1 MTRVGIVGCGGMGGV
16 HGNQYAKMPDVA
28 LAAYDRDPEKLKTYG
43 GRFGCQTKAS
53 FDELVGWADVVDV
66 CLPTD
71 LHLEH
76 GLRAIAAGKAVFM
89 EKPMAPDAAGCES
102 LIEAADRAGVPLM
115 PGHVVR
121 FFPEYE
127 AAHKQVTSGQIGDP
141 AAARLRRGGRAPRG
155 ADDWF
160 MDPERSGGVLL
171 DLAIHDFDWLR
182 WTLGE
187 PTSVFSRSVMWQGG
201 SKGLADYALTTL
213 TFSSG
218 AVAHVESTW
227 MDPSGFR
234 TTFEVCGSG
243 GMIEHDSRWTGVLR
257 THTADGTSAES
268 PMSGFDDPYYREIRG
283 FLDAV
288 STGGPVPISAADGF
302 AAVRIS
308 LAAVRSAREGSV
320 VAL

>member
-1 MTRVGIVGCGGMGGV
+1 MGSV
-16 HGNQYAKMPDVA
+16 HASQYAKMPEVE
-28 LAAYDRDPEKLKTYG
+28 LAAYDRNAEKLARYCERTGARPMESYDAL
-43 GRFGCQTKAS
+43 TA
-53 FDELVGWADVVDV
+53 WADVVDV

-76 GLRAIAAGKAVFM
+76 GLRAIAAGRAVFM
-89 EKPMAPDAAGCES
+89 EKPMASDLAGCEA
-102 LIEAADRAGVPLM
+102 LIEAAAKACAPLM

-127 AAHKQVTSGQIGDP
+127 AAHRQVVSGQIGEP
-141 AAARLRRGGRAPRG
+141 AAARLRRGGRAPKG
-155 ADDWF
+155 SDDWF
-160 MDPERSGGVLL
+160 LDRQRSGGVLL

-187 PTSVFSRSVMWQGG
+187 AKSVYARSVIWTGAGAGG
-201 SKGLADYALTTL
+201 ADYALTTL
-213 TFSSG
+213 SLASG

-234 TTFEVCGSG
+234 TALEVCGRG

-257 THTADGTSAES
+257 THTPDGSVAES
-268 PMSGFDDPYYREIRG
+268 PMACQDDPYYREIRG

-288 STGGPVPISAADGF
+288 ASGGPVPVPPEDGL
-302 AAVRIS
+302 AAVRLS
-308 LAAVRSAREGSV
+308 LAAVRSAREGRV
-320 VAL
+320 VEV